1 LTKEGKTVRAV
12 FVQDHTTGLKLL
24 AGQAWYVR
32 SGNGQIAVFLLR
44 ASADD
49 FAKKVSGQ
57 VSDYASVR
65 ADAAQ
70 AVAAR

>member
-1 LTKEGKTVRAV
+1 
-12 FVQDHTTGLKLL
+12 L

-32 SGNGQIAVFLLR
+32 SGKGQIAAFLLR